1 MHRIC
6 LNTFTKTNRQL
17 LIATQWLLC
26 FNLKNA
32 RGSQKLQ
39 KRCMDALY
47 AQLCPLRMHDQLE
60 NLTNSS
66 LLIVTFMLQTLKMQ
80 GEAKNCKKKRF
91 GALCAWLCALHVR
104 DQLENL
110 TNCLLL
116 ISTQSDFYATLKMQW
131 EARNRK
137 KKRFRAR
144 LCALRAQDQ
153 LENLTNCP
161 LLIATHSDFCAS
173 TLKNARGSQKSRKE
187 AFWRASRAIV
197 RTARAGSAWKFDQLS
212 TTYCYT

>member
-1 MHRIC
+1 
-6 LNTFTKTNRQL
+6 
-17 LIATQWLLC
+17 
-26 FNLKNA
+26 
-32 RGSQKLQ
+32 
-39 KRCMDALY
+39 MDALY

-91 GALCAWLCALHVR
+91 GALCAWLCALHAR

-173 TLKNARGSQKSRKE
+173 TLKNARGSQKLRKE